1 MAARLGGLVCR
12 ARRRGIVVVVRLTL
26 LILLQLG
33 DDILYVRAAGFQL
46 HGEQEELALVD
57 LFALLPEAPLQE
69 LFENVLHALEPALV
83 GVQLRGQIDHHLPQ
97 HLGVVGQVVE
107 VDLHYNDD
115 TLCGR

>member
-46 HGEQEELALVD
+46 HGEQEELALV
-57 LFALLPEAPLQE
+57 
-69 LFENVLHALEPALV
+69 

>member
-46 HGEQEELALVD
+46 HGEQEE
-57 LFALLPEAPLQE
+57 
-69 LFENVLHALEPALV
+69 PALV

-97 HLGVVGQVVE
+97 HLGVVWQVVE